1 MPRTSKNA
9 IGKPRHDPLHVEID
23 ADEQI
28 KKYGNV
34 TRPGKRKSNKKND
47 NEEEETLLDSKTS
60 RKILQLARD
69 QQEELELKE
78 ELEIRGSEVKRIKE
92 VPRYRERAPLDSES
106 DDDLPQDAKSD
117 VDEYEEIEIDE
128 ADLNALDKFLPSDA
142 TERKTLAEII
152 LEKLQDAEDIAEEQ
166 QPSKKVQ
173 FDSHVKPARDPSK
186 PLDPTAG
193 LDPKV
198 VEVYTKLGVFLSR
211 YRSSSLPK
219 AFKII
224 PSLPNWARI
233 LAITRPENWSPHAMR
248 AATRILVSNLKPA
261 QCRVFLEGVLLPAV
275 RADIAEHGKLNVHY
289 FEALK
294 KGVYKPGAFF
304 KGILFPLCEG
314 GCTLKEAA
322 IVGSVLSRVSVPILH
337 SAAALLRLSR
347 MEYSGPNSLFIRI
360 LLDKKYALPYKV
372 VDGLVEHFIILSN
385 TYKGRRD
392 RGQSEKLPVLWHQS
406 LLVFAQRYAA
416 DITPEQKDALLDV
429 IRANP
434 HDQISPEVRRELVNS
449 VARGEPR
456 EAMDVDMQL

>member
-1 MPRTSKNA
+1 MPKQNKGGS
-9 IGKPRHDPLHVEID
+9 GKQRHDPLHVEID
-23 ADEQI
+23 ADERLQ
-28 KKYGNV
+28 KYGNV
-34 TRPGKRKSNKKND
+34 TRPGKRKSAKKSD
-47 NEEEETLLDSKTS
+47 NEESETLLDSKTS

-78 ELEIRGSEVKRIKE
+78 ELAVDISEEKRIQKPQYRDAVLTESEDEDGE
-92 VPRYRERAPLDSES
+92 VPDAPS
-106 DDDLPQDAKSD
+106 DEE
-117 VDEYEEIEIDE
+117 VYEEIDIDE
-128 ADLNALDKFLPSDA
+128 EDLNALDKFLPSDV
-142 TERKTLAEII
+142 TERKTLADII
-152 LEKLQDAEDIAEEQ
+152 FEKLQEAENGEQ
-166 QPSKKVQ
+166 EPQVRFEKGTRPPP
-173 FDSHVKPARDPSK
+173 DSFK

-198 VEVYTKLGVFLSR
+198 VEVYTKLGIFLSR

-224 PSLPNWARI
+224 PSLTNWARI
-233 LAITRPENWSPHAMR
+233 LAITRPESWTPHAMR
-248 AATRILVSNLKPA
+248 AATRILVSNLKPD

-275 RADIAEHGKLNVHY
+275 RNDISEHGKLNVHY
-289 FEALK
+289 FEALVK
-294 KGVYKPGAFF
+294 SVYKPGAFF

-322 IVGSVLSRVSVPILH
+322 IIGSVLSRVSIPILH

-416 DITPEQKDALLDV
+416 DITPDQKDALLDV
-429 IRANP
+429 IRVNQHP
-434 HDQISPEVRRELVNS
+434 QISPEVRRELVNS

-456 EAMDVDMQL
+456 DEMEVDTVR

>member
-1 MPRTSKNA
+1 MPKQNKVPS
-9 IGKPRHDPLHVEID
+9 GKQRHDPLHVEID
-23 ADEQI
+23 ADERLQ
-28 KKYGNV
+28 KYGNV
-34 TRPGKRKSNKKND
+34 THPGKRKSAKKPD
-47 NEEEETLLDSKTS
+47 NEESETLLDSKTS

-78 ELEIRGSEVKRIKE
+78 ELGVDVSEEKR
-92 VPRYRERAPLDSES
+92 VQTHYRDVALAES
-106 DDDLPQDAKSD
+106 DDDEEGIQDAPSD
-117 VDEYEEIEIDE
+117 EEVYEEIQIDE
-128 ADLNALDKFLPSDA
+128 EDLTALDKFLPSDA
-142 TERKTLAEII
+142 VERKTLADII
-152 LEKLQDAEDIAEEQ
+152 FEKLQEAENEEQ
-166 QPSKKVQ
+166 EPKVQ
-173 FDSHVKPARDPSK
+173 IGKGAKPMRDPSK
-186 PLDPTAG
+186 PPDPTAG
-193 LDPKV
+193 LEPKV
-198 VEVYTKLGVFLSR
+198 VEVYTKLGIFLSR

-224 PSLPNWARI
+224 PSLSNWARI
-233 LAITRPENWSPHAMR
+233 LAITRPESWTPHAMR
-248 AATRILVSNLKPA
+248 AATRILVSNLKPE

-275 RADIAEHGKLNVHY
+275 RNDIAEHGKLNVQY
-289 FEALK
+289 FEALVK
-294 KGVYKPGAFF
+294 SVYKPGAFF

-347 MEYSGPNSLFIRI
+347 MEYSGPNSLFIRV

-416 DITPEQKDALLDV
+416 DITPDQKNALLDV
-429 IRANP
+429 IRVNNHP
-434 HDQISPEVRRELVNS
+434 QISLEVRRELINS

-456 EAMDVDMQL
+456 DAMEVDSVR